1 MNKGTLYL
9 CATPIGNLDD
19 ITYRAV
25 EALKS
30 VNIIACE
37 DTRHTLKLLNRL
49 EISKKLVS
57 YHEHNKVSK
66 GLSLIEDL
74 LNGKDIALVTDAG
87 TPAISDP
94 GEDLVKLCIENHIPV
109 VTLPGAVAAINA
121 LIISG
126 MSTRRFAF
134 EGFLPVPKNERD
146 LHLSKIL
153 NDERTLIFYEA
164 PHRLSKTLKEMY
176 AAFGNRKISIIKE
189 LTKVHETVVRTD
201 LENASILYDEQ
212 TPKGEFVLVVE
223 GLDAKQK
230 QLDDFELASLITVKE
245 HVDKLI
251 EEGLTKKEAIKRAA
265 EERGVP
271 KREVYN
277 EYENSLN

>member
-25 EALKS
+25 DALKS
-30 VNIIACE
+30 VDIIACE

-94 GEDLVKLCIENHIPV
+94 GEDPRPDGQRHAQI
-109 VTLPGAVAAINA
+109 
-121 LIISG
+121 
-126 MSTRRFAF
+126 R
-134 EGFLPVPKNERD
+134 
-146 LHLSKIL
+146 IL
-153 NDERTLIFYEA
+153 L
-164 PHRLSKTLKEMY
+164 
-176 AAFGNRKISIIKE
+176 
-189 LTKVHETVVRTD
+189 
-201 LENASILYDEQ
+201 
-212 TPKGEFVLVVE
+212 
-223 GLDAKQK
+223 
-230 QLDDFELASLITVKE
+230 
-245 HVDKLI
+245 
-251 EEGLTKKEAIKRAA
+251 
-265 EERGVP
+265 
-271 KREVYN
+271 
-277 EYENSLN
+277 